1 MTNFIIVKALF
12 TKLYNDI
19 QSWAY
24 TNSVVVNAGGFT
36 IGYSTYYFITS
47 LLALLTPIFII
58 LTKKFE
64 NVGKKIGLEKKG
76 IFYEII
82 KFISNIIILIGTWLF
97 TLLITFLLLEY
108 VLNIQL
114 LGLKSNIKE
123 NEKKDFIVSKTEASI
138 YESILENSKKLEIK
152 NEKEKLIGTKILKT
166 EENSLNNIKIIDDTE
181 TDNLEIFNKDKYNT
195 LITKLF

>member
-76 IFYEII
+76 IFYEI
-82 KFISNIIILIGTWLF
+82 
-97 TLLITFLLLEY
+97 
-108 VLNIQL
+108 
-114 LGLKSNIKE
+114 
-123 NEKKDFIVSKTEASI
+123 
-138 YESILENSKKLEIK
+138 
-152 NEKEKLIGTKILKT
+152 
-166 EENSLNNIKIIDDTE
+166 
-181 TDNLEIFNKDKYNT
+181 
-195 LITKLF
+195 

>member
-1 MTNFIIVKALF
+1 MTNFLIINALF
-12 TKLYNDI
+12 TKLYNDM

-47 LLALLTPIFII
+47 LLALLTPIILI

-64 NVGKKIGLEKKG
+64 KVGKIIGLEKKG
-76 IFYEII
+76 IVYEII
-82 KFISNIIILIGTWLF
+82 KFISNIIILTGTWLF

-114 LGLKSNIKE
+114 LGLKSNIKD
-123 NEKKDFIVSKTEASI
+123 NEKKDFIVSKTEASL
-138 YESILENSKKLEIK
+138 YEPIVENSKKLEIK

-166 EENSLNNIKIIDDTE
+166 EENSLNNIKIIDDIE
-181 TDNLEIFNKDKYNT
+181 TDHLEIFNKDQYNT